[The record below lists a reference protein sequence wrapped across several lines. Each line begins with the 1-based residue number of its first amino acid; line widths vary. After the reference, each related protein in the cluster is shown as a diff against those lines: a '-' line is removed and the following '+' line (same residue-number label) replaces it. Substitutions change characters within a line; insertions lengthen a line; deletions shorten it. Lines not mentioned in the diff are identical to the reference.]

1 MDYLL
6 GKIAEFVFI
15 RTARVVLGVFDIE
28 APDLAELMLGLA
40 LWALG
45 GAIVYA
51 LLR

>member
-15 RTARVVLGVFDIE
+15 RTARAVLGVFDIE
-28 APDLAELMLGLA
+28 APDLAELLIGLA
-40 LWALG
+40 FWALG
-45 GAIVYA
+45 GAMIYA

>member
-6 GKIAEFVFI
+6 GKIAELVFI

-28 APDLAELMLGLA
+28 APDLTELMFGLA
-40 LWALG
+40 LWVVVC
-45 GAIVYA
+45 AIIYA